1 MINEKEV
8 SYQAANTYSTLNT
21 YSDKTK
27 NVWVVFHGIGYLS
40 KYFLKYF
47 RHLNQQEN
55 YIIAPQAPSKYYLN
69 GKYEHVGA
77 SWATRENTEM
87 EIENV
92 LAYLDELY
100 KEEDLENA
108 PNLILFG
115 YSQGVSVVSR
125 WVARRKIKCSQMIF
139 NSGRLPN
146 ELTPED
152 FTFLEN
158 TKIRFIYGTEDPFVN
173 REFLESEEK
182 RIRELFPK
190 NLKFMPFDGGHEV
203 NKEVISKLSEES

>member
-8 SYQAANTYSTLNT
+8 SYQTTNTYSTLNT
-21 YSDKTK
+21 YSEKTK
-27 NVWVVFHGIGYLS
+27 NVWVVFHGISYLS
-40 KYFLKYF
+40 RYFLKYF

-77 SWATRENTEM
+77 SWATRENTDM

-92 LAYLDELY
+92 LAYLDEIY
-100 KEEDLENA
+100 KKEDLENA
-108 PNLILFG
+108 PNLILLG

-146 ELTPED
+146 ELKPEE
-152 FTFLEN
+152 FAFLEN
-158 TKIRFIYGTEDPFVN
+158 TKISFVYGTEDPFVDQ
-173 REFLESEEK
+173 EFLESEEK

-190 NLKFMPFDGGHEV
+190 NLKFIPFDGGHEV
-203 NKEVISKLSEES
+203 NKDIISKLVEE

>member
-8 SYQAANTYSTLNT
+8 SYQTTNTYSTLNT

-40 KYFLKYF
+40 KYFMKYF

-87 EIENV
+87 EIQNV
-92 LAYLDELY
+92 LGYLDEIY
-100 KEEDLENA
+100 KKEDFENA

-146 ELTPED
+146 ELTPQD
-152 FTFLEN
+152 FTFMEN
-158 TKIRFIYGTEDPFVN
+158 TRISFVYGTEDPFVN

-190 NLKFMPFDGGHEV
+190 NLKFIPFDGGHEV
-203 NKEVISKLSEES
+203 NKEIISKLVEE

>member
-8 SYQAANTYSTLNT
+8 SYKATNTYSTLNT

-27 NVWVVFHGIGYLS
+27 NVWAVFHGIGYLS

-125 WVARRKIKCSQMIF
+125 WVARRKIQCSQMIF

-146 ELTPED
+146 ELTPQD

-158 TKIRFIYGTEDPFVN
+158 TKVRFIYGTEDPFVN
-173 REFLESEEK
+173 REFLESEEN

-203 NKEVISKLSEES
+203 NKEMISKLSEES